1 MNLRLLMQIF
11 AHLPKII
18 IKNYLHF
25 FAMAAGDW
33 CRRANIKYMRLI
45 VSGKQSP
52 VVAFCLYHDM
62 RHNSMTNVTIS
73 ILL

>member
-25 FAMAAGDW
+25 LQWQQEIGAAG
-33 CRRANIKYMRLI
+33 RILNNMRLI

>member
-1 MNLRLLMQIF
+1 MPQGEYI
-11 AHLPKII
+11 
-18 IKNYLHF
+18 
-25 FAMAAGDW
+25 G
-33 CRRANIKYMRLI
+33 NIRLI

-52 VVAFCLYHDM
+52 VVAFCLYHDT